1 MYKPAFLASSLLFG
15 STYGAVSCKTTPF
28 DPTWPSTEQWNAL
41 NQSVGG
47 ELIKTRPVASSC
59 LDDNP
64 FGSTVSCDTVQENW
78 FHSAFHARLP
88 ESIDYSYWANSSC
101 VPPNDYAYS
110 EQTCEIGGLPQYILN
125 ASTAETIA
133 TTTAWASSRNIR
145 LVIKGTGHDL
155 NGRSS
160 GAYALSIWTHQLKE
174 NEFDAQWARPL
185 GNGTEHA
192 AIIGSGSNW
201 GEVLQAAAAIGR
213 TVVSGQDS
221 TVGLGGFIGGGGH
234 GPLSSH
240 YGLAADQ
247 VLQATVV
254 TTEGQV
260 LVANEAQNQDLL
272 WAIRGGGPG
281 VFGVVTEYVL
291 RTYPVPRNVV
301 MSTLSI
307 SILDNSTEAANA
319 SWDALALFYRS
330 LPDLM
335 DLGMTGNGR
344 ATTVNMPRSGAAFE
358 RGVELSMTFFAFN
371 ITATAFK
378 SLLEPLN
385 QEILSDGRNQSLS
398 VQLSDPTT
406 FSSYMSFFA
415 GLNSSPSRGGDISLV
430 SSRLLGRRELSL
442 IEFPSLRSYLQRIT
456 WSQVEGRTSM
466 LVFGLQGGL
475 GPKGVEPAMR
485 GALNPAWR
493 EAYVHLISTGANIN
507 TTDSAPHDA
516 LAAAATWVEENK
528 EAVWREW
535 APKSGSYINE
545 ANPFN
550 GNFQYD
556 YFGGNYD
563 RLVSIKEKYDP
574 TASLFALSGVGSHLW
589 DYNLNSGKLCR
600 K

>member
-1 MYKPAFLASSLLFG
+1 M
-15 STYGAVSCKTTPF
+15 
-28 DPTWPSTEQWNAL
+28 
-41 NQSVGG
+41 
-47 ELIKTRPVASSC
+47 
-59 LDDNP
+59 
-64 FGSTVSCDTVQENW
+64 
-78 FHSAFHARLP
+78 
-88 ESIDYSYWANSSC
+88 
-101 VPPNDYAYS
+101 
-110 EQTCEIGGLPQYILN
+110 
-125 ASTAETIA
+125 
-133 TTTAWASSRNIR
+133 
-145 LVIKGTGHDL
+145 
-155 NGRSS
+155 
-160 GAYALSIWTHQLKE
+160 SIWTHHLKE
-174 NEFDAQWARPL
+174 IKFNAQWARPL

-201 GEVLQAAAAIGR
+201 GEVLQSAAAIGR

-291 RTYPVPRNVV
+291 RTHPIPRNVV

-307 SILDNSTEAANA
+307 SIIDNSTEAAGA
-319 SWDALALFYRS
+319 SWDALALLYQS

-335 DLGMTGNGR
+335 DLGMTGSGR
-344 ATTVNMPRSGAAFE
+344 ATTVNMPQSGAALE
-358 RGVELSMTFFAFN
+358 RGIELSVTFFAYN
-371 ITATAFK
+371 TTATAFE
-378 SLLEPLN
+378 SLLEPIN

-406 FSSYMSFFA
+406 FSSFISFFTH
-415 GLNSSPSRGGDISLV
+415 LNSSPSRGGDISLV
-430 SSRLLGRRELSL
+430 SSRLLGRRELSS
-442 IEFPSLRSYLQRIT
+442 IELPSLRSYLQRIT
-456 WSQVEGRTSM
+456 LSRVEGRTSM

-475 GPKGVEPAMR
+475 GPKGVELTMR
-485 GALNPAWR
+485 GALSPAWR
-493 EAYVHLISTGANIN
+493 EAYMHLISTGANIN
-507 TTDSAPHDA
+507 TTDSTPHDA
-516 LAAAATWVEENK
+516 LTAAAIWVEENK

-535 APKSGSYINE
+535 APKSGAYINE

-556 YFGGNYD
+556 FFGGNYD

-574 TASLFALSGVGSHLW
+574 TASLFALSSVGSHLW
-589 DYNLNSGKLCR
+589 DYNLNTGKLCQ